1 VAVVEEEVTVEFYG
15 AQLSIRDIDSALG
28 YIFSVC
34 PLPKDATVQTAYLP
48 LLAVYCKFM
57 QLMVFDGATKF
68 PFVAC
73 AAIGTP
79 PLCGGVKTI
88 AFGATLRAKAGQ
100 AKETIR
106 KFRKA
111 QLEKGYHKEL
121 PPEQEPQKYGHCAET
136 YPYLC
141 FLSQYVSRTF

>member
-1 VAVVEEEVTVEFYG
+1 MAVVEEEVTVEFYG

-28 YIFSVC
+28 YIVFVC

-79 PLCGGVKTI
+79 PQSGGVKAIT
-88 AFGATLRAKAGQ
+88 TLRAKAGQ

-121 PPEQEPQKYGHCAET
+121 LPEQEPQKYGHCAET